1 MPVAR
6 QGFSAGFAPCRAQ
19 MGDSVK
25 NKFFTRQICAYAQIR
40 RYWQKWGINMKLRV
54 KFSKH
59 GVLRF
64 IGHLDVM
71 RYFQKAIR
79 RAGIDIAYSTGFSPH
94 QVMSFAAPLGLGL
107 ESNGEYMD
115 IEVNSLTS
123 SKEFIKA
130 LNAQMVDGIEILEA
144 KLLPGDAGN
153 AMASVAA
160 ARYTVAFRENY
171 QPAFLTKTVMDDF
184 YGQPEIIVT
193 KQTKKSETT
202 FDMKPFLFECGYDE
216 NKNEIHLLV
225 DASSA
230 GNLKPSLVVKAL
242 YDKNNAEFDEYALLI
257 TREETYTNVGTPE
270 EIRLEPLGFVGRDYC
285 EK

>member
-1 MPVAR
+1 
-6 QGFSAGFAPCRAQ
+6 
-19 MGDSVK
+19 
-25 NKFFTRQICAYAQIR
+25 
-40 RYWQKWGINMKLRV
+40 MKLRV

-79 RAGIDIAYSTGFSPH
+79 RSGIDIAYSAGYSPH
-94 QVMSFAAPLGLGL
+94 QIMSFAAPLGIGL

-123 SKEFIKA
+123 AKEFVDL
-130 LNAQMVDGIEILEA
+130 LNSQMVDGIKILEVR
-144 KLLPGDAGN
+144 LLPDNAGN

-160 ARYTVAFRENY
+160 ARYTIAFREGY
-171 QPAFLTKTVMDDF
+171 KPSLLTRLVMDDF
-184 YGQPEIIVT
+184 CSQAEMIVT
-193 KQTKKSETT
+193 KKTKKSEST
-202 FDMKPFLFECGYDE
+202 FDMKPYIYECSFDE
-216 NKNEIHLLV
+216 EKEVINLTV

-230 GNLKPSLVVKAL
+230 GNIKPVLVIKAL
-242 YDKNNAEFDEYALLI
+242 YDFQHQELDEFGLLI

-270 EIRLEPLGFVGRDYC
+270 NVQLKPLGFVGSDY
-285 EK
+285 